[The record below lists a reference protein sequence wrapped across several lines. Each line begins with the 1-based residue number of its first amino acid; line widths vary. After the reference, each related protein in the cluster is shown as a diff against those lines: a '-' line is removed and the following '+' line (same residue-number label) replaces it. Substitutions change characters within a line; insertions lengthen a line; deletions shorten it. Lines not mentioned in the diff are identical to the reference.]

1 MKRKGITTAAM
12 ALLLCGSAYALRPLP
27 QVATPAGTPLPAEV
41 STTAAIPAGQ
51 MQEREAMLNNSAP
64 APASAFTLGVNPKE
78 GKATGNAIFNVPATA
93 ANARF
98 QLPGNKTVTSVNDLA
113 GQYVMTYKS
122 LVSTLGDGGCSA
134 YVTALGN
141 DSITIHNF
149 WTGGINVKAHVDL
162 ATGKLT
168 IPAQYLYNHSTY
180 GDMWLAFCGSDGRPN
195 YNNTLTGTIAADG
208 TLSIESW
215 WGVYVKS
222 GTNAGSYMVVG
233 YDAALPKA
241 NATMTCDMFNA
252 QPVTYNVV
260 VTQNFDNQISVLNF
274 GNYGMEVVIDLNRY
288 SSGVIHSQVV
298 RAFPQNADFLSCSV
312 GGYVLNDNGSV
323 SLQNPLANDIYLDT
337 LENVKQTNTISWGC
351 WSALSR
357 GASSYYLGAQTSGKI
372 QTQVPIRFP
381 VLSITE
387 FAGSG
392 TQADPYQI
400 KTRDELI
407 LLSQKVQD
415 SKEYNPNIPVNPN
428 YPNARRQVSA
438 FRGKYFKVM
447 NDIDMSGTNFTAIGC
462 DYYQR
467 FGGIFDGDN
476 HVIRNLSVDIQSAY
490 AGLFGDCDTTSV
502 LKNIRLENP
511 DVATTDNYAG
521 ALASWS
527 YGSVDNCHVTGGSV
541 IGNGQCVGGLIGS
554 ASGGLTNS
562 TVSGMQVAGAG
573 GWCGGLV
580 GQVQIKLENCS
591 ATDMT
596 VIGYP
601 GSGTTAGGLAGMIL
615 CPAKNLYFSGLMDG
629 YRLGAPENSGIITG
643 TVAGMVTG
651 GSLENA
657 FGVGTVMG
665 RNSYC
670 EVGGV
675 AGRVQNSTVNNCYF
689 RGRVGSYY
697 SRMTGGLVGRV
708 FALTNDGRPV
718 PSTLTNM
725 YCATTETL
733 EDYQYNREKGWAE
746 TLGQVEEGALAKAEN
761 IYYDSQLFSR
771 KSANGTALTTAQLTS
786 GQLPAGFNASVWK
799 AVKGQYPVLA
809 SFQNTPAA
817 QWGASAV
824 LFNEG
829 ASVNKVNKNVKLTAV
844 GGTQFMFYKE
854 GKGYKEGYS
863 AKIEGDSLI
872 VTDFGVDTLLFVNG
886 KQNFY
891 YIIKCAPV
899 PFAGSGT
906 ADDPYQIRTKQ
917 DILSLADFA
926 NESQQYFPGSYFLQ
940 MNDIDMEL
948 DTAFNG
954 IASDAADAHCKF
966 AGIYDGGG
974 HTIHR
979 MYIGGLTTDLS
990 DLNVRPAGKGYNGF
1004 IGRLAED
1011 GVLRNINFAADC
1023 DLSHTWA
1030 SVGVAVGVNTGLIE
1044 NVRNYA
1050 DITAVSCWVGGI
1062 TGMNDKPGIIRN
1074 CYNAGNVVSGYNSAG
1089 GIAGRNNGGID
1100 NCANAGNVEIKL
1112 LHPKWTN
1119 NKNVCGGISTNM
1131 TGGYIRNCLNT
1142 GYVYAEGSVAG
1153 GIIGSLTRMG
1163 TSDKNPVGHND
1174 ILYCVSYAAVESPQM
1189 ATNGAIAGFQTN
1201 NNKPDATTRILA
1213 YYDDQI
1219 SMYGAYNNAAFE
1231 GMYGL
1236 TTARM
1241 TSGQPL
1247 DSLST
1252 EYWQFDAGMY
1262 PVLKTFAN
1270 EPKLQNAR
1278 KVIMKLPDNVTV
1290 RDMNADAT
1298 LSANTTWTVN
1308 PNTYFKVEG
1317 SLLKTGAVPANK
1329 EDATVNG
1336 TMGNFTRII
1345 NITRIP
1351 PVPLA
1356 GEGTQANPYLI
1367 TSVTDWNNL
1376 AAYINGTHDQFDG
1389 QFLKVTA
1396 DLDFSNTTVS
1406 ELFLDDADMLNGTL
1420 DGDGHTVNFG
1430 VKKYAPTA
1438 VNHGPI
1444 RTIGES
1450 GVLQNFVFKGT
1461 IESDK
1466 STCGAITGRV
1476 YGTVRNVTSE
1486 IAYTTTGTLGYA
1498 STFGTAYENA
1508 RFEKCVHKGT
1518 LTSGGTYMASLLSD
1532 AKANVTMIDCGNEGA
1547 VKSSF
1552 SGSAPSTGQG
1562 IGGLVGSAI
1571 AIKMTNCYNKGTM
1584 TFAKKEVMYGVGGL
1598 IGWLKSSSS
1607 NNDSTVLVGCYNT
1620 ATIEA
1625 GFMIGGIVANMD
1637 GSATIKNIVHMRDC
1651 YNTGDIISTATASK
1665 TNGGIGGLMSMY
1677 CPGTELLG
1685 CYNKGTIMNNNPK
1698 QAYAGGIAA
1707 YYKVNPSAALPMVIA
1722 NCHNEG
1728 EIINPYNYSGGILG
1742 YMYGYTTISDCYNT
1756 APVSAVIGA
1765 GGIVGNFSNNTSKIE
1780 RCYNTGAITCSDS
1793 RAGGIAG
1800 QATSTGAITECFNVG
1815 DIVNAAASVT
1825 VNATT
1830 KQATKGYGTGGLV
1843 GEGGGTMTRCYNLG
1857 SVKGLANVGGL
1868 IGRPTKNNT
1877 IVATSYN
1884 AGEIQAPAD
1893 TCGSLIGIDFAH
1905 AGRNWDPAKN
1915 SITDCHYLK
1924 VDTLVL
1930 NTQGTANTQAELIA
1944 LNLGTEWTS
1953 GIAYTYPM
1961 LKALQNDAARLFAA
1975 QVVPNPAHFSN
1986 GLITGSFFVGVPEG
2000 VSWTPSIGNLTLNGN
2015 KFVWSSEA
2023 YNGSFTLTATCGA
2036 FKRTVTLN
2044 ASKAAGVEGLDNG
2057 LEIVSEKWYTTAGI
2071 EVTAPSQRTGNVY
2084 IVVRRYSD
2092 GTTSTD
2098 RILF

>member
-1 MKRKGITTAAM
+1 MKKRGLTTAAM
-12 ALLLCGSAYALRPLP
+12 LLLLSSSALALRPLP
-27 QVATPAGTPLPAEV
+27 ETMTASGPQLSAEESSTAAVQVQQKEEMLLGQQQTAPVGAAAYGVMQNNLLQGKAENGGLLYAGT
-41 STTAAIPAGQ
+41 ST
-51 MQEREAMLNNSAP
+51 AMTN
-64 APASAFTLGVNPKE
+64 
-78 GKATGNAIFNVPATA
+78 
-93 ANARF
+93 RF
-98 QLPGNKTVTSVNDLA
+98 QLPGTKTISSVSDLA
-113 GQYVMTYKS
+113 GQFVMTYLS
-122 LVSTLGDGGCSA
+122 LVSTQGNGGASS
-134 YVTALGN
+134 YITALGT

-149 WTGGINVKAHVDL
+149 WTTGINVKAHVDV
-162 ATGKLT
+162 ANGTVT
-168 IPAQYLYNHSTY
+168 IPAQYLYTHSTY
-180 GDMWLAFCGSDGRPN
+180 GEMWIATCTSQGKPD
-195 YNNTLTGTIAADG
+195 YTTKIQGTVAADG
-208 TLSIESW
+208 TIAFSTW
-215 WGVYVKS
+215 WGVFVKS
-222 GTNAGSYMVVG
+222 GTQAGSYMTVG
-233 YDAALPKA
+233 YDAKVRRA

-252 QPVTYNVV
+252 QPVSYNVI
-260 VTQNFDNQISVLNF
+260 VTQNYDNQIQVVNF
-274 GNYGMEVVIDLNRY
+274 GNYGMTVAIDLNRH
-288 SSGVIHSQVV
+288 SSGVIHTQCV
-298 RAFPQNADFLSCSV
+298 RNYPQNADFMSCSV
-312 GGYVLNDNGSV
+312 GGYTLNDNGSI
-323 SLQNPLANDIYLDT
+323 SLKSPLTEDIYLDT
-337 LENVKQTNTISWGC
+337 LTNVTQTNTLTWGN

-372 QTQVPIRFP
+372 QTQVPIHFP
-381 VLSITE
+381 VLNVTE
-387 FAGSG
+387 FTGSG

-400 KTRDELI
+400 KTRDDLV
-407 LLSQKVQD
+407 LLSQKVED
-415 SKEYNPNIPVNPN
+415 SQEYNPNVPPT
-428 YPNARRQVSA
+428 ATGLRQVRA
-438 FRGKYFKVM
+438 FYGKYFKVM
-447 NDIDMSGTNFTAIGC
+447 NDIDMSGTNFTPIGRG
-462 DYYQR
+462 YYNR
-467 FGGIFDGDN
+467 FGGNFDGGN
-476 HVIRNLSVDIQSAY
+476 HVIKNLTVNTQDAY
-490 AGLFGDCDTTSV
+490 AGLFGQADTTAQ
-502 LKNIRLENP
+502 LKNVYLENP
-511 DVATTDNYAG
+511 TIYNEDNYAG
-521 ALASWS
+521 ALVAWS
-527 YGSVDNCHVTGGSV
+527 YAPIDNCHITGGSV
-541 IGNGQCVGGLIGS
+541 FSPGQCAAGMVGS
-554 ASGGLTNS
+554 AMYGVTNS
-562 TVSGMQVAGAG
+562 TVSGMTVTSGG
-573 GWCGGLV
+573 GWGGGLV
-580 GQVQIKLENCS
+580 GQVLTKLENCS
-591 ATDMT
+591 ATEMT
-596 VIGYP
+596 VHGYP
-601 GSGTTAGGLAGMIL
+601 GSGTTCGGLAGMIL

-629 YRLGAPENSGIITG
+629 YSLGAPQSSGIITG
-643 TVAGMVTG
+643 SVVGMLVN

-670 EVGGV
+670 EVGGLI
-675 AGRVQNSTVNNCYF
+675 GRVNNSTVTNGYF

-708 FALTNDGRPV
+708 FALSNDGKPV
-718 PSTLTNM
+718 TSSLSNM
-725 YCATTETL
+725 FVAAYEDL

-746 TLGQVEEGALAKAEN
+746 TLGQVEEGGLAKAEN
-761 IYYDSQLFSR
+761 IYYDNQIFDR
-771 KSANGTALTTAQLTS
+771 KSANGTAMTTAQLTS

-799 AVKGQYPVLA
+799 ATAGQYPVLA
-809 SFQNTPAA
+809 SFQNTEAA
-817 QWGASAV
+817 KWGASAI

-829 ASVNKVNKNVKLTAV
+829 ASINKVNKNVKLTAA
-844 GGTQFMFYKE
+844 GNTQFMFYKN
-854 GKGYKEGYS
+854 GKGYKDGYS
-863 AKIEGDSLI
+863 AKIVGDSLI
-872 VTDFGVDTLLFVNG
+872 VTNFGVDTLLFVNG
-886 KQNFY
+886 NQNFH

-906 ADDPYQIRTKQ
+906 QEDPYQIRTKN
-917 DILSLADFA
+917 DLISLANFA

-948 DTAFNG
+948 DKAFKG
-954 IASDAADAHCKF
+954 IATVADDAHCKF

-979 MYIGGLTTDLS
+979 MYIGGLTTDLN
-990 DLNVRPAGKGYNGF
+990 DQNTKPAGKGYNGF

-1023 DLSHTWA
+1023 DLSQTWA

-1131 TGGYIRNCLNT
+1131 TAGYIRNCLNT

-1163 TSDKNPVGHND
+1163 TTADPVGRND

-1189 ATNGAIAGFQTN
+1189 ATNGAIAGYQTN

-1219 SMYGAYNNAAFE
+1219 SMYGAYGNASFE

-1236 TTARM
+1236 TTAQM

-1252 EYWQFDAGMY
+1252 DYWQFDAGMY

-1290 RDMNADAT
+1290 RDMTADAT
-1298 LSANTTWTVN
+1298 LSANTTWTVT

-1317 SLLKTGAVPANK
+1317 SLLKPGAVPSNK
-1329 EDATVNG
+1329 ENATVNG

-1356 GEGTQANPYLI
+1356 GEGTQASPYLI

-1376 AAYINGTHDQFDG
+1376 AAYITATHDQFEG

-1396 DLDFSNTTVS
+1396 DLDFSETTVS
-1406 ELFLDDADMLNGTL
+1406 ELFADDADLLKGTL

-1430 VKKYAPTA
+1430 VKKYAPA
-1438 VNHGPI
+1438 AANHGPI

-1461 IESDK
+1461 IESGK

-1518 LTSGGTYMASLLSD
+1518 LTSGGTYMAALVSD
-1532 AKANVTMIDCGNEGA
+1532 AKANVTMIDCGNEGT

-1552 SGSAPSTGQG
+1552 TGSAPTTGQG

-1571 AIKMTNCYNKGTM
+1571 SIKMTNCYNKGTM
-1584 TFAKKEVMYGVGGL
+1584 TFAKKEVMYGIGGL

-1625 GFMIGGIVANMD
+1625 GYMIGGIVANMD
-1637 GSATIKNIVHMRDC
+1637 GSSTIKNIVHMRDC
-1651 YNTGDIISTATASK
+1651 YNSGDIISTATASK

-1685 CYNKGTIMNNNPK
+1685 CYNTGTIMNNNPK
-1698 QAYAGGIAA
+1698 QAYAGGIVA
-1707 YYKVNPSAALPMVIA
+1707 YYKQTPSATMPALIA
-1722 NCHNEG
+1722 NCYNTG
-1728 EIINPYNYSGGILG
+1728 EIINAYNYSGGIMA
-1742 YMYGYTTISDCYNT
+1742 YQNSYTTVTNCYNT
-1756 APVSAVIGA
+1756 GTINAVIGA
-1765 GGIVGNFSNNTSKIE
+1765 GGISGNFGSATAAISK
-1780 RCYNTGAITCSDS
+1780 CWNSGAISCTDC

-1800 QATSTGAITECFNVG
+1800 QATYAASLTDCFNVG
-1815 DIVNAAASVT
+1815 DITNKAASVT
-1825 VNATT
+1825 VNATS
-1830 KQATKGYGTGGLV
+1830 KQATKGYGTGGIA
-1843 GEGGGTMTRCYNLG
+1843 GEGGGHMTRCYNLG

-1868 IGRPTKNNT
+1868 IGRPSKNNT
-1877 IVATSYN
+1877 VVDSCYN
-1884 AGEIQAPAD
+1884 AGDILAPAD
-1893 TCGSLIGIDFAH
+1893 TCGSLIGIDFSN
-1905 AGRNWDPAKN
+1905 AGRLWDPAKN
-1915 SITDCHYLK
+1915 SIKNSYYVQ
-1924 VDTLVL
+1924 VDTLIH
-1930 NTQGTANTQAELIA
+1930 NTQGIAKTKNELMEM
-1944 LNLGTEWTS
+1944 NLGTGWTS
-1953 GIAYTYPM
+1953 GIQYTYPM
-1961 LKALQNDAARLFAA
+1961 LTALSNDVARLYAA
-1975 QVVPNPAHFSN
+1975 QVVPNPNYYVN
-1986 GLITGSFFVGVPEG
+1986 GVITGNFFIGVPEG
-2000 VSWTPSIGNLTLNGN
+2000 VTWSASIPNLTLWVN
-2015 KFVWSSEA
+2015 KYVWSTAA
-2023 YNGSFTLTATCGA
+2023 YTGEFTITGTCGA
-2036 FKRTVTLN
+2036 FTREIKVK
-2044 ASKAAGVEGLDNG
+2044 ASKAAGACSLDADNM
-2057 LEIVSEKWYTTAGI
+2057 IVSEEWYTTDGVRVA
-2071 EVTAPSQRTGNVY
+2071 APSAADGRIYV
-2084 IVVRRYSD
+2084 VVRHYTD
-2092 GTTSTD
+2092 GTSRSE
-2098 RILF
+2098 RIVNK